1 MENFRSKGH
10 LLLAPSFFVAKGG
23 KLRFPFLLFSI
34 YYFRSLTLAVPSY
47 SFGARNEN
55 FSSKSSQPHLSLS
68 RSPTGNIS
76 RFAPRNISLRHRRN
90 IASPPVTYRASR
102 KRSIITAAR
111 GSAASQVEAQKTT
124 AEFFF
129 SAVVFY
135 CIFAFL

>member
-1 MENFRSKGH
+1 MAKNI
-10 LLLAPSFFVAKGG
+10 LLKEKIVFKRFFLFKQA
-23 KLRFPFLLFSI
+23 FLLERISP
-34 YYFRSLTLAVPSY
+34 LAVPSY
-47 SFGARNEN
+47 SFGARNVN